1 MLKLRHLRLQHV
13 KMSHMLALLA
23 NLPIFV
29 PDNELMRGRGPLFF
43 LLMTELKTSVTNWL
57 EAALQE
63 SPYFLVNVSASET
76 SGKIA
81 VEIDGDAGVQIGQC
95 VELSRLISGKLE
107 ELYGDEHPYSIEIAS
122 AGADSP
128 LKMFRQ
134 YKQHVGRDLDIK
146 LKDGSELAGKFKE
159 LNGEE
164 LLMVENQKDRNKKT
178 IGKEHRINFND
189 IQHANVIIK
198 FK

>member
-1 MLKLRHLRLQHV
+1 
-13 KMSHMLALLA
+13 MSHMLALLA

-57 EAALQE
+57 EEALQE
-63 SPYFLVNVSASET
+63 SPFFLVNVSASET

-128 LKMFRQ
+128 LKMLRQ